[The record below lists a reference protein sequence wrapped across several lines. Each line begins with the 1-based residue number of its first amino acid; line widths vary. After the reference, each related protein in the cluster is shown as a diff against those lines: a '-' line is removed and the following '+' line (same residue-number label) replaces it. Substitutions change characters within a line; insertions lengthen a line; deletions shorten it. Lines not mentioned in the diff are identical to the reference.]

1 LKIKSEND
9 MKEKNNNNS
18 FIGESKRESYKD
30 FENLFQGV
38 ESFMG
43 YLPNA
48 HLAMAERPELLMAFS
63 GLASTVFQAE
73 GIDIQ
78 TKQLI
83 ALASSL
89 SSGCKYCQAHTS
101 HGAERA
107 GMKEEKIADI
117 LNYSESKNYTDKEK
131 ALLDLAFAAGV
142 TPNKSTQSHF
152 DNLKKYFSKKE
163 IIDIVSVIALFGFL
177 NRWNDTM
184 GTVLEEV
191 PESFVENKLRPLG
204 WS

>member
-1 LKIKSEND
+1 

-18 FIGESKRESYKD
+18 FIGESYRESYKD

-83 ALASSL
+83 ALASRL